1 MDLAA
6 GTGDTRI
13 SRAPAGEVAALPRG
27 LRRWQ
32 VRGSHGA
39 AGGGGHGARG
49 AAPSAARPRLSTAAR
64 RGKLGASR
72 SRAVTTLREASTV
85 RLAHLQSNTHRHL
98 QTPLKHSCPFEPHA
112 CARPDFLPGPP
123 CSRCRSSP
131 EAFWQRQVVRTPQNR
146 ENLKPRVFFFLFE
159 NTIIFYQKC
168 VTWADM

>member
-85 RLAHLQSNTHRHL
+85 RLA
-98 QTPLKHSCPFEPHA
+98 
-112 CARPDFLPGPP
+112 PP
-123 CSRCRSSP
+123 PEQYPSSP
-131 EAFWQRQVVRTPQNR
+131 A
-146 ENLKPRVFFFLFE
+146 
-159 NTIIFYQKC
+159 NTIKTFLSFRTTRLCETGFSPRASVQPLPEQPRGLLATPGGKDTAEQRKFKASC
-168 VTWADM
+168 LFFSF